1 MLKNNTSLI
10 IVCVFIGI
18 LICHF
23 TMCGCKSNYS
33 LIEGMTGEAPPAAP
47 PAAAAAPVKPP
58 MPAPKKVVTQP
69 NPLAD
74 SINTAKSMT
83 GSTAPALADPA
94 APASSNTTAVGAKSK
109 GPAAAG
115 AKSVTTSAAAPTPA
129 AAAAPVKETF
139 QQQGRP
145 LEYGSLHESKSDEL
159 NFSKWVKDAMRYA
172 KGMGNENRLD
182 SYQYNTGPKIPLPE
196 GEMFF
201 FKDTKFS
208 PNCCPSTYSSSLGC
222 ACLSKKQF
230 NYLMTRGGNNNI
242 PAGCKNSGC
251 NASYYNE
258 Y

>member
-33 LIEGMTGEAPPAAP
+33 LIEGMTGDASATAPATA
-47 PAAAAAPVKPP
+47 PAAAVKPP
-58 MPAPKKVVTQP
+58 MPAPKKVTTPP
-69 NPLAD
+69 NPLGA
-74 SINTAKSMT
+74 SINTAKT
-83 GSTAPALADPA
+83 LNVPVAAAAAPA

-129 AAAAPVKETF
+129 AAAAPTTEGF
-139 QQQGRP
+139 QQQRP
-145 LEYGSLHESKSDEL
+145 LEYGSLHASKSDDL

-196 GEMFF
+196 GELFF

-208 PNCCPSTYSSSLGC
+208 PNCCPGTYSSSLGC
-222 ACLSKKQF
+222 ACLSKTQF

-251 NASYYNE
+251 KATYYNE

>member
-33 LIEGMTGEAPPAAP
+33 LIEGMTGDAPAAP
-47 PAAAAAPVKPP
+47 ATATAAAVNPP
-58 MPAPKKVVTQP
+58 MPAPKKVTTPP
-69 NPLAD
+69 NPLAA
-74 SINTAKSMT
+74 SINTAKNL
-83 GSTAPALADPA
+83 TAPAAAPA
-94 APASSNTTAVGAKSK
+94 AATDAAPAAAPAASSNTTAVGAKSK

-115 AKSVTTSAAAPTPA
+115 TKSVTTSAAATT
-129 AAAAPVKETF
+129 EGF
-139 QQQGRP
+139 QQQRP
-145 LEYGSLHESKSDEL
+145 LEYGSLHESKSDDL

-182 SYQYNTGPKIPLPE
+182 SYQYNTGPKIPLPD
-196 GEMFF
+196 GELFF

-208 PNCCPSTYSSSLGC
+208 PNCCPGTYSSSLGC
-222 ACLSKKQF
+222 ACLSKTQF

-251 NASYYNE
+251 KATYYNE

>member
-33 LIEGMTGEAPPAAP
+33 LIEGMTGAAP
-47 PAAAAAPVKPP
+47 PATPAAATAAPVKAP
-58 MPAPKKVVTQP
+58 MPAPKKVTTPP

-83 GSTAPALADPA
+83 GSTAPAPADPA

-129 AAAAPVKETF
+129 AAAAPTTEGF
-139 QQQGRP
+139 QQQRP
-145 LEYGSLHESKSDEL
+145 LEYGPLHESKSDDL